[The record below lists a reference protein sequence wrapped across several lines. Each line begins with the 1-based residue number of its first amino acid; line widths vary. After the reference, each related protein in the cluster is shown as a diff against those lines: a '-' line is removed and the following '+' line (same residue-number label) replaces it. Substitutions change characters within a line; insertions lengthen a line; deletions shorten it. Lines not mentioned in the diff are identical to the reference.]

1 MKAAIVGAGPNGL
14 TAAARLAR
22 AGWQVEV
29 FEAAPTPGGAAR
41 SSRDALGPGTIV
53 DHGAA
58 AHPFGVV
65 SPAFRSL
72 DLERHGVEWLHPR
85 YALAHPL
92 PDPIAREL
100 GSGARAAFLHR
111 TVEET
116 AAQFSARGDSRAFA
130 ALHAP
135 VARSLEDI
143 LPAAL
148 SPSAAVQNPAKA
160 LADPA
165 AAAALVRF
173 GLRAAWPARALGRA
187 AFRGEAARA
196 LLAGSAAHAI
206 TPPSRALTA
215 SIGVLFGALGM
226 ASGWPVARG
235 GSQAIVDA
243 LCRAIARH
251 GGSIHCGQRVT
262 DIAQVGAADAVIL
275 DVSPRGAL
283 TMGGMNLPPR
293 VKRQFR
299 RWRFG
304 PGVYKVDYLL
314 DGAVPW
320 ADPRVGEAGT
330 VHVGGT
336 ADDIDRAER
345 HVAARHLPQ
354 RPFVMACQQAAADP
368 SRGPVLWTYAHVPHG
383 YREAYPGEVAG
394 LIEKQIERFAP
405 GFRDRIRRRRITT
418 PAQLEAWDA
427 NLVGGDIA
435 AGAMSG
441 LQMIARPGLTLDPY
455 RVAGPDRT
463 PPGVGPVYLCSA
475 ATPPGGGVHGMGGWN
490 AAHAV
495 LADAVLA
502 GAALTPPSF

>member
-1 MKAAIVGAGPNGL
+1 MKKAAIVGAGPNGL

-22 AGWQVEV
+22 AGWRVEV
-29 FEAAPTPGGAAR
+29 FEAAPTAGGAAR
-41 SSRDALGPGTIV
+41 SSRDVFGPGTIV

-65 SPAFRSL
+65 SPAFRAL
-72 DLERHGVEWLHPR
+72 DLESQGLQWLHPR

-92 PDPIAREL
+92 PDGAALDL
-100 GSGARAAFLHR
+100 GSDARAAFLHR
-111 TVEET
+111 TVKDT
-116 AAQFSARGDSRAFA
+116 AAQFSGSRGEDTRSRDARAFS

-135 VARSLEDI
+135 VARALDDI
-143 LPAAL
+143 VPTAL
-148 SPSAAVQNPAKA
+148 SPTAAIQEPARV
-160 LADPA
+160 LADPRA
-165 AAAALVRF
+165 AVALARF
-173 GLRAAWPARALGRA
+173 GLRAAWPAQALGRA

-196 LLAGSAAHAI
+196 LVTGSAAHAV

-215 SIGVLFGALGM
+215 SVGVLFGALGM
-226 ASGWPVARG
+226 TSGWPVARG

-243 LCRAIARH
+243 LCRIIEKH
-251 GGSIHCGQRVT
+251 GGSIYRGERVT
-262 DIAQVGAADAVIL
+262 DVSQVGGQDAVIL
-275 DVSPRGAL
+275 GVSPRGVLA
-283 TMGGMNLPPR
+283 MGGMDLPSGP
-293 VKRQFR
+293 KRRFA

-320 ADPRVGEAGT
+320 ADPRVGQAGT

-345 HVAARHLPQ
+345 EVAAGRLPR
-354 RPFVMACQQAAADP
+354 RPFVMVCQQSAADP
-368 SRGPVLWTYAHVPHG
+368 ARGPVLWTYAHVPHG

-405 GFRDRIRRRRITT
+405 GFRDRIRQRRVTT

-441 LQMIARPGLTLDPY
+441 LQMVARPGLTLDPY

-463 PPGVGPVYLCSA
+463 PPGVGGVYLCSA

-490 AAHAV
+490 AAQAV
-495 LADAVLA
+495 LADALPA
-502 GAALTPPSF
+502 